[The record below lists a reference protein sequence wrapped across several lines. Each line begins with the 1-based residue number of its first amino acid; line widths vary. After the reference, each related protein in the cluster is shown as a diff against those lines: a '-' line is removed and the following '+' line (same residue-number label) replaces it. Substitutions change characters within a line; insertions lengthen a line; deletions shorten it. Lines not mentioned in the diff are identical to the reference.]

1 MSGIKIKNK
10 STTYWILA
18 RKVIQ
23 TLALAFFLSIVVFAQ
38 RNILADNLLSLP
50 MRLDPLVMLANA
62 LSSREVL
69 LTSTLAL
76 ITIILTIIFGRAWC
90 GWLCPLGTIL
100 DLFSFKKRY
109 PNPIVP
115 PQGWRSIKYSLLL
128 MILFAALL
136 GNLTLL
142 ILDPMTIFTRSIAT
156 LVMPGLDQIVTI
168 AEQSAYRL
176 PGMSGV
182 ITEFDEIIRPNLFPL
197 EPLQYRYSLVFLL
210 FLLGIISLNIL
221 APRFWCRYLC
231 PLGAMLGFIAKFS
244 LFRRKIGS
252 DCKSCSLCDKACP
265 MGTIDPDKGYSS
277 DPGECTMCLNCLQAC
292 PRSSITFSKFYK
304 PGDWNRY
311 DPGRRQALISFS
323 AVIAGVAVMRSD
335 SLSQR
340 RHQLDLLPPAA
351 DSDRFLSQCIRCAV
365 CIRACPT
372 GALQPSQVES
382 GLQGFWAPIL
392 VPRLGYCDYSC
403 HACGQVCPTHAIPA
417 LTLDQ
422 KRTQVIGKAYI
433 DRDRCLAWS
442 DGISCIVCEE
452 MCPIPEKAIKLE
464 PSQVQLPDGARLD
477 ILLPHVQRE
486 LCIGC
491 GICEYRCPVVGEAA
505 IRVFVAE

>member
-1 MSGIKIKNK
+1 MSGIKIKNR
-10 STTYWILA
+10 STTYWIQA

-23 TLALAFFLSIVVFAQ
+23 TLALAFFLSAVVFAQ
-38 RNILADNLLSLP
+38 RNTLADYLISLP
-50 MRLDPLVMLANA
+50 MRLDPLVMLANT

-76 ITIILTIIFGRAWC
+76 VTIILTIIFGRAWC

-100 DLFSFKKRY
+100 DLFSYKKR
-109 PNPIVP
+109 NPKPIAP

-128 MILFAALL
+128 MILVAALL

-156 LVMPGLDQIVTI
+156 LVMPGLDQIVTF

-182 ITEFDEIIRPNLFPL
+182 ISKIDEFIRPNIFPL
-197 EPLQYRYSLVFLL
+197 EPLHYRYPLVFLL
-210 FLLGIISLNIL
+210 FLLGIVSLNLL

-244 LFRRKIGS
+244 LFRHKIGS
-252 DCKSCSLCDKACP
+252 NCKSCSLCDKACP

-277 DPGECTMCLNCLQAC
+277 DPGECTMCLDCLQAC
-292 PRSSITFSKFYK
+292 PRSSISFSKFYK
-304 PGDWNRY
+304 PGEWNRY

-323 AVIAGVAVMRSD
+323 AAIAGIAVMRSD
-335 SLSQR
+335 NLSQR
-340 RHQLDLLPPAA
+340 RHLLDLLPPGA

-365 CIRACPT
+365 CIRTCPT
-372 GALQPSQVES
+372 GALQPSQEES
-382 GLQGFWAPIL
+382 GPDGLWAPIL

-403 HACGQVCPTHAIPA
+403 QACGQVCPPHAIPA
-417 LTLDQ
+417 LTLVE
-422 KRTQVIGKAYI
+422 KRAQVIGKAYI

-442 DGISCIVCEE
+442 DGTTCIVCEE

-464 PSQVQLPDGARLD
+464 PSQVQFPDGARAD
-477 ILLPHVQRE
+477 VLLPHVKRE

-491 GICEYRCPVVGEAA
+491 GICENRCPVVGAAA